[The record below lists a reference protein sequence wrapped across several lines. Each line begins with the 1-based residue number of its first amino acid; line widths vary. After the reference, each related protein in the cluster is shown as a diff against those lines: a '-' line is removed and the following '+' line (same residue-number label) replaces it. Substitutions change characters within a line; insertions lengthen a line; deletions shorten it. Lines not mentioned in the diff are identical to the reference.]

1 MVSEKQ
7 IIEAAILV
15 FAHKSDATMSE
26 VAKEAGVTRITV
38 NRKFGSKTDLLQ
50 IAASYC
56 LDQFEDVLKSA
67 CQTDRSAIEKIYLIL
82 QGFSKL
88 RNHYFFWMRTCVDNK
103 NKNREVFMRQ
113 LDIVEKLV
121 IAAQDVGDIRT
132 DLPSGW
138 VASLFDYMAIAAN
151 TSLNRGLVAERDI
164 HKVAWDTLVNG
175 IAPKK
180 FF

>member
-1 MVSEKQ
+1 MVSDKQ

-15 FAHKSDATMSE
+15 FAHKPDATMTE

-50 IAASYC
+50 ITAGYC
-56 LDQFEDVLKSA
+56 VAKFEEVLESA
-67 CQTDRSAIEKIYLIL
+67 CSSDKTAIEKIYIIL
-82 QGFSKL
+82 TGFSKL
-88 RNHYFFWMRTCVDNK
+88 RNHYFFWMRSRVDDKRK
-103 NKNREVFMRQ
+103 NQEIFMRQ
-113 LDIVEKLV
+113 LDVVEQLV
-121 IAAQDVGDIRT
+121 IAAQNAGDIRA

-138 VASLFDYMAIAAN
+138 VASLFDYMAIAAS
-151 TSLNRGLVAERDI
+151 TSLHRGVVAERDVY
-164 HKVAWDTLVNG
+164 KVAWDTLVNG